1 MGALHRRYQCQ
12 HESVYH
18 DSAQPAGVQ
27 LTGVHPF
34 SAFLECC
41 SMWLYMSQ
49 WPPCQLQHVWEI
61 RFSGGASLASCHWS
75 CRQAR
80 CTCHCVWHPVTTCHT
95 NRIIHDVVWYLL
107 SLIWPVARMMH
118 TWQVP
123 ALVPHQHSCPQ
134 SSGLLSKGCDAP
146 QTVCTGRCICCDPP
160 CLDCAALSCICLNRF
175 FACLSPLFTPFRL
188 QQPCV

>member
-27 LTGVHPF
+27 LTGVHSF
-34 SAFLECC
+34 SALLESC

-80 CTCHCVWHPVTTCHT
+80 CTCHCVWRPVITCQQNYSRCGLVFGVSDLACCT
-95 NRIIHDVVWYLL
+95 HDAHLAV
-107 SLIWPVARMMH
+107 PV
-118 TWQVP
+118 
-123 ALVPHQHSCPQ
+123 LVPHQCTCPQ
-134 SSGLLSKGCDAP
+134 ISSLLSKGCDAA
-146 QTVCTGRCICCDPP
+146 QTVCTGHCMCLDPS
-160 CLDCAALSCICLNRF
+160 CLDCAALSCICLNRLY
-175 FACLSPLFTPFRL
+175 ACSSHLFTPFRL
-188 QQPCV
+188 QQTCV